1 MQGTFQAHSS
11 DLRYFL
17 NLKSIFVILRMSL
30 KIWNNLMNIKQ
41 SQSMT
46 LCPKLGPIC
55 LKGSL
60 QASQTKGQS
69 QPQTPSGQVEMR
81 EERGK

>member
-1 MQGTFQAHSS
+1 
-11 DLRYFL
+11 
-17 NLKSIFVILRMSL
+17 
-30 KIWNNLMNIKQ
+30 MNIKQ